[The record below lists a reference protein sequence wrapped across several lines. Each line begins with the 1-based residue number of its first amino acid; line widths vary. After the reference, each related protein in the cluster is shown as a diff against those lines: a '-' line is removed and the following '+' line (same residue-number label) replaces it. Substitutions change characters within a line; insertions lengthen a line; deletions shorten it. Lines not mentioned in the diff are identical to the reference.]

1 MKAGQLQKPHEPPVP
16 HILLFPPSI
25 KIIGFYGKPAPS
37 QPHLASEP
45 DDLLETHNDRAGVT
59 GNRRLMTGEAARFV
73 YAKWKVYVLVGM
85 FLLNRINAYQMS
97 GVRSGDILVS
107 QNCLLSLFIPLWN
120 TYQ

>member
-1 MKAGQLQKPHEPPVP
+1 VRDPSCMKTVWEKARWVCGDSVMKAGQLQKPHEPPVP

-73 YAKWKVYVLVGM
+73 YAK
-85 FLLNRINAYQMS
+85 
-97 GVRSGDILVS
+97 
-107 QNCLLSLFIPLWN
+107 
-120 TYQ
+120 